1 MTSSLRAGAIACLL
15 LLSACAARSAR
26 PSISTPSGPTTAELA
41 AFWDAEHV
49 STPWSPLVDHADVE
63 RRVQALPAD
72 LFTVRKAGE
81 SVEGRAIYHV
91 KVGAGSGPVLLW
103 SQMHGDEPTATSA
116 LFDVFEFL
124 GHHESDPIAAR
135 ILDRLTIHV
144 VPMLNPDGAERFQ
157 RRNAQGIDINR
168 DARRLVTPEARV
180 LKQLRDEIEPMVGFN
195 LHNQGWRTRA
205 GMNPASISLLS
216 VAYDQAGSI
225 NAGRLL
231 TKKLAT
237 SVRNA
242 LQPLAG
248 GRIGK
253 YDDSFEP
260 RAFGD
265 KITLWG
271 TPVLLIETGPW
282 PDENPDPALVRLN
295 FIALVA
301 ALDALATGRVHHE
314 DPRRYDA
321 LPMNDSG
328 LFYRVIRGGQVLR
341 GDGQPPF
348 RADVG
353 IMAQRRVQAREGAR
367 ELWMRAGIE
376 DVGDLST
383 APALFDIDATGLIV
397 APRVADAAAG
407 SEIELPAWSEA
418 KPAEALVEQG
428 SPAALML
435 LRPIGG
441 NRYRVER
448 VIDATWRVGEEA
460 EPGGVQG
467 SPPRDNR

>member
-15 LLSACAARSAR
+15 LLTACATRSAL

-49 STPWSPLVDHADVE
+49 STPYSPLVDHADVE
-63 RRVQALPAD
+63 RRVKALPD
-72 LFTVRKAGE
+72 GLFTVRKAGE
-81 SVEGRAIYHV
+81 SLEGRAIYHV
-91 KVGAGSGPVLLW
+91 KAGTGSAPVLLW

-116 LFDVFEFL
+116 LFDLFAFL
-124 GHHESDPIAAR
+124 GRHESNPVAAR
-135 ILDRLTIHV
+135 ILDRLTIHA

-180 LKQLRDEIEPMVGFN
+180 LKQLRDEIEPVVGFN
-195 LHNQGWRTRA
+195 LHNQNWRTRA

-216 VAYDQAGSI
+216 VAYDEAGSI

-248 GRIGK
+248 GRIGR

-282 PDENPDPALVRLN
+282 PEENPDPALVRLN

-328 LFYRVIRGGQVLR
+328 LFYRVIRGGRVLR
-341 GDGQPPF
+341 GDGLPPF

-353 IMAQRRVQAREGAR
+353 IMAQRRVQMREGER
-367 ELWMRAGIE
+367 QLWMRTGVE
-376 DVGDLST
+376 DLGDLST

-397 APRVADAAAG
+397 APIAAG
-407 SEIELPAWSEA
+407 AAEGREIELPAWSEA
-418 KPAEALVEQG
+418 KPAEWVIEQG

-435 LRPIGG
+435 LRPLEG

-448 VIDATWRVGEEA
+448 VFEAMWRVD
-460 EPGGVQG
+460 
-467 SPPRDNR
+467 R